1 MDPNQMQPQ
10 PGQDQMMMQMDPNMV
25 DMNGQPIMQP
35 MVGPDG
41 QPIMMD
47 GNQMAY
53 TQEQIDVSF
62 SILKRKP
69 FLLID
74 SPELLYKEKS
84 IAVMTIL
91 TKL

>member
-1 MDPNQMQPQ
+1 
-10 PGQDQMMMQMDPNMV
+10 MMQMDPNMV

-53 TQEQIDVSF
+53 TQEQIDVSLLPF
-62 SILKRKP
+62 SVSITSEIETET
-69 FLLID
+69 LICNRVETLYLRA
-74 SPELLYKEKS
+74 SELT
-84 IAVMTIL
+84 VMYTYRR
-91 TKL
+91 

>member
-1 MDPNQMQPQ
+1 MDGQPGQMMMDPSQMQPG
-10 PGQDQMMMQMDPNMV
+10 PDGQMMQMDPNMV

-62 SILKRKP
+62 
-69 FLLID
+69 LLTFC
-74 SPELLYKEKS
+74 L
-84 IAVMTIL
+84 V
-91 TKL
+91 